1 MKVPFVDLAAQYRSI
16 KPQVQTAVNGVLDR
30 CDFILGGDVT
40 AFEKEFGSWA
50 GAAHTVSCANGTDAL
65 VLALK
70 ACGIGPGDEV
80 ITTPYTWIS
89 TVLAV
94 SLVGAKPVFADIDPA
109 TYNIDPSL
117 ISKRVT
123 RRTKAILPVHLYG
136 QSAAMDDIADIAKKH
151 KLLIIEDAAQSHG
164 SYWRGMRVGQTGVA
178 TCYSFYPG
186 KNIGAYGDA
195 GAVTTPDPKI
205 ARALRLLRNMGQE
218 VKHKHEV
225 IGTNSRL
232 DSLQAAVLRVKL
244 KHLEDWTEARR
255 KAAQRYHRMLKDLKN
270 VIAPKEADG
279 VRHVFHVYAVQV
291 PRRDAVVKQLNADG
305 VSAQVHYPTPVHLQ
319 PCYRSLGY
327 KKGSFPVAEKVCS
340 RILSLPM
347 YPEITEAQQAYVV
360 DRLRTALSK

>member
-16 KPQVQTAVNGVLDR
+16 KPQIQSAINGVLDR
-30 CDFILGGDVT
+30 NDYILGNDVA
-40 AFEKEFGSWA
+40 AFEKEFAAWA
-50 GAAHTVSCANGTDAL
+50 GAPHMVSCANGTDAL
-65 VLALK
+65 VLALR
-70 ACGIGPGDEV
+70 ACGIGPGHEV

-89 TVLAV
+89 TVLAI

-109 TYNIDPSL
+109 TYNIDPAL
-117 ISKRVT
+117 IAKRVT
-123 RRTKAILPVHLYG
+123 RRTKAILPVHIYG
-136 QSAAMDDIADIAKKH
+136 QSAAMDEIADIAKKY
-151 KLLIIEDAAQSHG
+151 KLLVIEDAAQSHG

-195 GAVTTPDPKI
+195 GGVTTSDPKI
-205 ARALRLLRNMGQE
+205 ARTLRMLRNMGQE
-218 VKHKHEV
+218 LKHKHEV

-244 KHLEDWTEARR
+244 KHLEDWTETRR

-270 VIAPKEADG
+270 VVAPKEADG

-291 PRRDAVVKQLNADG
+291 PRRDAVVKKLNAEG
-305 VSAQVHYPTPVHLQ
+305 ISAQVHYPTPVHLQ
-319 PCYRSLGY
+319 PCYKSLGW
-327 KKGSFPVAEKVCS
+327 KRGSMPVAEKVCS

-347 YPEITEAQQAYVV
+347 YPEITEAQQAFVV
-360 DRLRTALSK
+360 DRLKAALGR

>member
-1 MKVPFVDLAAQYRSI
+1 MKVPFVDLAAQYRAI
-16 KPQVQTAVNGVLDR
+16 KPQVQTAVNAVLDR
-30 CDFILGGDVT
+30 CDFILGNDVA
-40 AFEKEFGSWA
+40 AFEKEFAAWA
-50 GAAHTVSCANGTDAL
+50 GAPHMVSCANGTDAI

-94 SLVGAKPVFADIDPA
+94 SLVGAKPIFADIDPA
-109 TYNIDPSL
+109 TYNIDPAQ
-117 ISKRVT
+117 IAKKIT

-136 QSAAMDDIADIAKKH
+136 QSAAMDGIADIAKKH
-151 KLLIIEDAAQSHG
+151 KLIIIEDAAQSHG

-195 GAVTTPDPKI
+195 GGVTTSDAKI
-205 ARALRLLRNMGQE
+205 ARALRILRNMGQE

-244 KHLEDWTEARR
+244 KHLEEWTEARR
-255 KAAQRYHRMLKDLKN
+255 KAAQRYHRMLKDVN
-270 VIAPKEADG
+270 SVVTPKEADG

-291 PRRDAVVKQLNADG
+291 PRRDAVVKKLNADG

-319 PCYRSLGY
+319 PCYKSLGY
-327 KKGSFPVAEKVCS
+327 KRGAFPVAERVCS

-360 DRLRTALSK
+360 EKLKEALKK

>member
-16 KPQVQTAVNGVLDR
+16 KPQVQSAINGVLDR
-30 CDFILGGDVT
+30 NDYILGNDVA
-40 AFEKEFGSWA
+40 AFEKEFAKWT
-50 GAAHTVSCANGTDAL
+50 GAAHAVGCASGTDAL
-65 VLALK
+65 ILALR

-94 SLVGAKPVFADIDPA
+94 TLVGAKPVFADINPA
-109 TYNIDPSL
+109 TYNIDPAQ
-117 ISKRVT
+117 IAKRIT
-123 RRTKAILPVHLYG
+123 RRTKAILPVHIYG
-136 QSAAMDDIADIAKKH
+136 QSAAMDEIGDIAKKY
-151 KLLIIEDAAQSHG
+151 KLLVIEDAAQSHG
-164 SYWRGMRVGQTGVA
+164 SYWRGLRVGQTGIV

-195 GAVTTPDPKI
+195 GGVTTPDAKI
-205 ARALRLLRNMGQE
+205 ARTLRMLRVMGQE
-218 VKHKHEV
+218 TKHKHEI
-225 IGTNSRL
+225 IGYNSRL
-232 DSLQAAVLRVKL
+232 DTMQAAILRVKL
-244 KHLEDWTEARR
+244 KHLEDWTETRR

-270 VIAPKEADG
+270 VVAPKEADG

-291 PRRDAVVKQLNADG
+291 PRRDAVAKTLNADG

-319 PCYRSLGY
+319 PCYKSLGY
-327 KKGSFPVAEKVCS
+327 KRGSMPVAEKVCS

-360 DRLRTALSK
+360 DRLRAALGK

>member
-16 KPQVQTAVNGVLDR
+16 KPQVQTAVNAVLDR
-30 CDFILGGDVT
+30 CDFILGNDVA
-40 AFEKEFGSWA
+40 AFEKEFAAWA
-50 GAAHTVSCANGTDAL
+50 GAPHMVSCANGTDAL

-94 SLVGAKPVFADIDPA
+94 SLAGAKPVFADIDPA
-109 TYNIDPSL
+109 TYNIDPAQ
-117 ISKRVT
+117 IAKRIT
-123 RRTKAILPVHLYG
+123 RKTKAILPVHLYG
-136 QSAAMDDIADIAKKH
+136 QSAAMDGIADIAKKH

-195 GAVTTPDPKI
+195 GGVTTSDAKI
-205 ARALRLLRNMGQE
+205 ARNLRMLRNMGQE

-244 KHLEDWTEARR
+244 KHLEEWTEARR
-255 KAAQRYHRMLKDLKN
+255 KAAQRYHRMLKDVN
-270 VIAPKEADG
+270 PAVAPKEADG

-291 PRRDAVVKQLNADG
+291 PRRDAVLKKLNADG

-319 PCYRSLGY
+319 PCYKSLGY
-327 KKGSFPVAEKVCS
+327 KRGAFPVAERVCS

-360 DRLRTALSK
+360 DKLKEALKK

>member
-16 KPQVQTAVNGVLDR
+16 KPQVQSSVNAILDR
-30 CDFILGGDVT
+30 CDFILGNDV
-40 AFEKEFGSWA
+40 AEFEKEFAAWA
-50 GAAHTVSCANGTDAL
+50 GASHMVSCANGTDAL
-65 VLALK
+65 VLALR

-109 TYNIDPSL
+109 TYNIDPAQ
-117 ISKRVT
+117 IAKRVT
-123 RRTKAILPVHLYG
+123 RRTKAILPVHIYG
-136 QSAAMDDIADIAKKH
+136 QSAAMDDIADVAKKH
-151 KLLIIEDAAQSHG
+151 KLTIIEDAAQSHG
-164 SYWRGMRVGQTGVA
+164 SYWRGLRVGQTGLA

-195 GAVTTPDPKI
+195 GGVTTPDAKI
-205 ARALRLLRNMGQE
+205 ASTLRKLRNMGQE
-218 VKHKHEV
+218 KKHVHEL

-232 DSLQAAVLRVKL
+232 DTLQAAILRIKL

-255 KAAQRYHRMLKDLKN
+255 KAAQRYHRMLKDLGN
-270 VIAPKEADG
+270 VVAPKEADG
-279 VRHVFHVYAVQV
+279 ARHVFHVYAIQV
-291 PRRDAVVKQLNADG
+291 PRRDAVVKKLNAEG

-319 PCYRSLGY
+319 PCYKPLGY
-327 KKGSFPVAEKVCS
+327 KRGSMPVAEKVCS

-360 DRLRTALSK
+360 EKLKEALRK